1 MTGRARR
8 ALQLAFAVALAAAGL
23 AVGERYIPRLPNHA
37 GYFLVPVADAVA
49 QPLPPRPR
57 HAVVVVADGLGLKF
71 SRELK
76 VTSRLQAAG
85 QCRVTDVGPISV
97 SRPLYAVISTGLE
110 QARTGSRN
118 NDETSPLAA
127 ESVWEVAREAGL
139 DVAGVSDVPWWRQLF
154 PRGFDR
160 YDVLPEADDYFAA
173 APLGDLTLIHPSYI
187 DHAGHEEGAD
197 SPAYAAAVARLD
209 REFGRLLDRLDLA
222 RDLVIF
228 TADHGHHPRGGHG
241 GPAPEIAEVLTCF
254 AGPGVARAH
263 PAPPSRRPPIAPAPA
278 ALLGLRFPR
287 HMRALEDDLDHS
299 LSIADDKVFAAG
311 YLDGRR
317 AAVDRFRAEN
327 RARIAEWLGAPGS
340 WRDLE
345 SLEGRK
351 QWLRAGL
358 VALATLAGILVAA
371 RLRRLDRRR
380 TLGLAAWCL
389 GVAAVTVAL
398 HVVALDSFDWTAI
411 NLRERYLRSA
421 AAICLAPAVPAIL
434 VRRHLRGDRA
444 LADQL
449 TLTTLALALD
459 VGHII
464 VFGWPLGYP
473 LPGPAML
480 LVPFFASIFVV
491 THGLLAAVM
500 AVVAMVRPRADP
512 AA

>member
-8 ALQLAFAVALAAAGL
+8 ALELVGALALAAGGL
-23 AVGERYIPRLPNHA
+23 AIGERYIPRLPNHA

-49 QPLPPRPR
+49 QPVPPRPR
-57 HAVVVVADGLGLKF
+57 HTVVVVADGLGLEF
-71 SRELK
+71 SRGLT

-85 QCRVTDVGPISV
+85 QCRVTDVGPISI

-139 DVAGVSDVPWWRQLF
+139 EVAGVSDVPWWRQLF

-173 APLGDLTLIHPSYI
+173 ARLGDVTLIHPSYV
-187 DHAGHEEGAD
+187 DHAGHETGAD
-197 SPAYAAAVARLD
+197 SPAYAAAVARFD
-209 REFGRLLDRLDLA
+209 EEFGRLIDRLDLE
-222 RDLVIF
+222 RDLVVF

-254 AGPGVARAH
+254 AGRGVARADQAAPIRS
-263 PAPPSRRPPIAPAPA
+263 PAIAPALA
-278 ALLGLRFPR
+278 VLLGLRFPR

-299 LSIADDKVFAAG
+299 QSIADTGAFAPG

-317 AAVDRFRAEN
+317 AAADRYRAEN
-327 RARIAEWLGAPGS
+327 RTRIAEWLGAPGS
-340 WRDLE
+340 WSDLE
-345 SLEGRK
+345 RAEGRK
-351 QWLRAGL
+351 QWLRAGV
-358 VALATLAGILVAA
+358 VALVMLAGFLAVA

-380 TLGLAAWCL
+380 TAGLAAWCL
-389 GVAAVTVAL
+389 GVAALTVAL

-411 NLRERYLRSA
+411 NLRERYLRYA
-421 AAICLAPAVPAIL
+421 AAICLAPAVPAI
-434 VRRHLRGDRA
+434 VFRRHRRGDDSI
-444 LADQL
+444 ADHL
-449 TLTTLALALD
+449 TLVTLALALD
-459 VGHII
+459 AGHIV

-491 THGLLAAVM
+491 THGLLAAIV
-500 AVVAMVRPRADP
+500 AVVALLRPRA
-512 AA
+512 AR